1 MSPCDFT
8 EDFLCYFRVTT
19 ANTSFVSQFL
29 DRGSRFRVPAMAA
42 PDKRPSGLTSHR
54 RYISFKNPNRVLH
67 QSVHRWLD
75 VRQWVYES
83 ARVFDCQ
90 NGEGKIEHWGPGWLC
105 ATVVQSPDS
114 GSSGTI
120 QGCMSLDIAISE
132 ERVDNMFFQ
141 GNVVC
146 NKTVSSVATS
156 PAPDGSSGA
165 LLLTIMSDGTMLQ
178 VTRVEHGAGIRTESE
193 DVIDTTPLP
202 TTAGTSF
209 VTPSVFPV
217 VDEKRREKEKSHDEE
232 RRKKFESMNGSI
244 HSRDR
249 TSGTSSSSSGTSSG
263 GGSSSSSSS
272 SSSSKQKERRRQE
285 EECK

>member
-1 MSPCDFT
+1 
-8 EDFLCYFRVTT
+8 
-19 ANTSFVSQFL
+19 
-29 DRGSRFRVPAMAA
+29 MAA
-42 PDKRPSGLTSHR
+42 TDKRPSGFTSTR

-67 QSVHRWLD
+67 QSVHRALD

-120 QGCMSLDIAISE
+120 QGCMSLDIAITD

-146 NKTVSSVATS
+146 NKTVASVATS

-165 LLLTIMSDGTMLQ
+165 LLLTVMSDGTMLQ
-178 VTRVEHGAGIRTESE
+178 VTRVEHGAGSRVETE

-202 TTAGTSF
+202 AAPGPSF
-209 VTPSVFPV
+209 VTPPVFPV
-217 VDEKRREKEKSHDEE
+217 IDEKRREKEKTHDEE

-244 HSRDR
+244 HRER
-249 TSGTSSSSSGTSSG
+249 TSGTSSSSGGTSSS
-263 GGSSSSSSS
+263 GSGSS